1 MRISDWSSDVCSS
14 DLLGDE
20 AAACA
25 AALVSGQVD
34 GLARCDYSVAESL
47 AGRPGLQV
55 HRIRSAATCLL
66 QMKVDHKPFH
76 HPRVRRALPPPVAVQ
91 AVPRP
96 APRGFGD
103 PGGPPPVAPV
113 PPAYPPL

>member
-1 MRISDWSSDVCSS
+1 MRIRGWSSDGCSS

-66 QMKVDHKPFH
+66 QMKVDHKPFDD
-76 HPRVRRALPPPVAVQ
+76 PRVRRALRLAVDVE
-91 AVPRP
+91 AVTRL
-96 APRGFGD
+96 ALRGFGGLVRASGRERGW
-103 PGGPPPVAPV
+103 P
-113 PPAYPPL
+113 